1 MEKEIPLGIRN
12 ILEEFAEEKANL
24 FNVEFNSNCVVSFKD
39 LDKNSDFIFKLEK
52 IDVHQDKKTTYV
64 IEYKP
69 SNEENLNSARV
80 RVTLSEIRI
89 HFNNWKNL
97 LKASNKKSILFD
109 DPIANSYY
117 EEIEEYF
124 TIIDDDAELKGYSI
138 KQQLKINE
146 FLDSINVIISNEDQ
160 EDLDVVETLSL
171 IEIAKKSL
179 SKSTKGEVVKSIRKI
194 ISKAFKISLQIGEK
208 LLINFTTEL
217 AKKLIEGK

>member
-109 DPIANSYY
+109 DP
-117 EEIEEYF
+117 
-124 TIIDDDAELKGYSI
+124 
-138 KQQLKINE
+138 
-146 FLDSINVIISNEDQ
+146 
-160 EDLDVVETLSL
+160 
-171 IEIAKKSL
+171 
-179 SKSTKGEVVKSIRKI
+179 
-194 ISKAFKISLQIGEK
+194 
-208 LLINFTTEL
+208 
-217 AKKLIEGK
+217 